1 MSTIK
6 HPELCHTLCLYIY
19 IEFNTVGDPYN
30 VELHTS
36 WLFCQGMNPYMS
48 DAANGTNTDGSLM
61 SYWEMWQHIMDVQW
75 VAYLWVYGCIF
86 AVMAG
91 G

>member
-1 MSTIK
+1 
-6 HPELCHTLCLYIY
+6 
-19 IEFNTVGDPYN
+19 
-30 VELHTS
+30 
-36 WLFCQGMNPYMS
+36 MNPYMS

-61 SYWEMWQHIMDVQW
+61 PYWEMWQHIMDVQW
-75 VAYLWVYGCIF
+75 IAYLWVYGCIF